1 VSDEPNPQDEQL
13 ETLRRRV
20 REDEKLLRQ
29 VEQTLMQIKVAEGL
43 SDDHASVLAAVRI
56 RLTGDPGKKL
66 EDIMS
71 AAGDLGGPGLED
83 LFTREETEKKGSLE
97 DLLGKPK
104 PKPEW
109 PSG

>member
-1 VSDEPNPQDEQL
+1 MSDEPNSLAEQL
-13 ETLRRRV
+13 EAMRRHIRK
-20 REDEKLLRQ
+20 DERLLRQ

-43 SDDHASVLAAVRI
+43 SDEHASVLAAVRI

-66 EDIMS
+66 EDVLS

-83 LFTREETEKKGSLE
+83 LFTREETETKGSLE